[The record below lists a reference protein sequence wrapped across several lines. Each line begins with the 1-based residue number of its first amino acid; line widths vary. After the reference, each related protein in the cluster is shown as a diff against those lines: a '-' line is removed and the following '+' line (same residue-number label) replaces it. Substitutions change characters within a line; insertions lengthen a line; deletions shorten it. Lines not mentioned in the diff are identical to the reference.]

1 MSWTKSTYVGAGS
14 YRVSNNSSEI
24 LEAVLATCVGVV
36 VVDRSAKV
44 GGLYHILLPEQS
56 WEGSDMDPE
65 ICATTGLPLFL
76 EALRAEGCTVGN
88 MEATIAGGALFGEI
102 SKADLD
108 LDLGGRTVE
117 VANRILKQAGIPV
130 LQSETGGYFG
140 ARLELSL
147 NTLNCEITPIFL
159 SPQQGVA
166 APIQLNIKS
175 LDRTISRVRPIP
187 QVALKL
193 IRSIC
198 AEDYDLRDIAAAIRQ
213 DQVISAKVI
222 RVCNSAYV
230 GASEEI
236 TSIEKATM
244 MLGGRMVGQII
255 ITSAMDQFFAD
266 CERSYSM
273 SKGGLYHH
281 SISTAIVAEQISKL
295 TGKAAPDI
303 AYTAGL
309 LHDIGKVLLD
319 QYVASAMPLFYKSMV
334 EDGDQLLQA
343 ERSLL
348 GITHLEAGARLA
360 ELWKFPPALQ
370 DAIACHSF
378 PSYSRNDKTLTHLVY
393 LADLLVSRFDAG
405 RELDCIGTDEFTE
418 MLEHLNL
425 TKSTLP
431 ALIGQIPWKVLDTP
445 GYF

>member
-1 MSWTKSTYVGAGS
+1 MTWMKSTYIGAGS
-14 YRVSNNSSEI
+14 YRVSRCCPEI

-36 VVDRSAKV
+36 IVDREAKV
-44 GGLYHILLPEQS
+44 GGLYHILLPEQT
-56 WEGSDMDPE
+56 WEDSALDPE
-65 ICATTGLPLFL
+65 LCAASGLPLFL
-76 EALRAEGCTVGN
+76 DALRTAGCGAAK
-88 MEATIAGGALFGEI
+88 MEATLAGGALFGDI
-102 SKADLD
+102 SRADLD

-117 VANRILKQAGIPV
+117 TANRILKQAGVPV
-130 LQSETGGYFG
+130 LKSETGGYFG
-140 ARLELSL
+140 TRLELNL
-147 NTLNCEITPIFL
+147 DTLNCDIAPIFA
-159 SPQQGVA
+159 SPQPNA
-166 APIQLNIKS
+166 ATPVQLNLKS

-198 AEDYDLRDIAAAIRQ
+198 SEEYDLRDIASSIRQ
-213 DQVISAKVI
+213 DQVISAKVL

-230 GASEEI
+230 GASDEI
-236 TSIEKATM
+236 KSIENATM

-255 ITSAMDQFFAD
+255 ITSAMDQFFAE

-281 SISTAIVAEQISKL
+281 SISTAIVAEQIAKL
-295 TGKAAPDI
+295 TKKAAPDI

-319 QYVASAMPLFYKSMV
+319 QYVAPAMPLFYKSLV
-334 EDGDQLLQA
+334 ENGNQMLEA

-370 DAIACHSF
+370 DAIACHAF
-378 PSYSRNDKTLTHLVY
+378 PSYSRNEKTLTHMVY

-405 RELDCIGTDEFTE
+405 RELDCIGTEEFAET
-418 MLEHLNL
+418 LEALEL
-425 TKSTLP
+425 TRNTLP
-431 ALIGQIPWKVLDTP
+431 ALISQIPWKVLDTP